1 MATPAPTTPVAPTSP
16 QKPFKKR
23 ATTWLLGA
31 VALLLVGFI
40 VYRWAGTSTYRGTV
54 QRVYEKE
61 NEFRAEI
68 VDLEGHVHVV
78 GNKEITFPYFKLDT
92 ADLHADLNRLSKTRD
107 VVDVKFWCFRFTFV
121 SVFPNVI
128 ETEFV
133 MSRQDRDRKRSE
145 RIADAVLESLRNKGH
160 LKGGE
165 GVRDDIVRVVGENL
179 GNE

>member
-1 MATPAPTTPVAPTSP
+1 MATPAPTTPAAPTSP
-16 QKPFKKR
+16 KKPFKKR
-23 ATTWLLGA
+23 ASTWLIGVVVLLF
-31 VALLLVGFI
+31 VAFFT
-40 VYRWAGTSTYRGTV
+40 YRWAGTSTYRGTV

-68 VDLEGHVHVV
+68 VDLEGQVHVV

-107 VVDVKFWCFRFTFV
+107 VVDVKVWGFRFTWF

-133 MSRQDRDRKRSE
+133 MSRQDRDRKRAE
-145 RIADAVLESLRNKGH
+145 RIADAVLESLRNKGL

-165 GVRDDIVRVVGENL
+165 GVRDDVVRIVGENL